1 MEHVNTDSVARQ
13 IVFLLNKKFPPV
25 KSREKEHKQQ
35 LIQCIEST
43 GYIRAEPEIQPDIN
57 QEAMDYFENFR
68 QNSESEFDSESE
80 QIFLQ
85 QEQERLPSLAEREQ
99 SSISQ
104 PFSRTFIQ
112 GASARTAE
120 IQERAMTY
128 DEQDFIET
136 REKIST
142 VLNKIATKRPD
153 IPFEQLLAM
162 SMNMYLEIKKI
173 YNFTNDFS
181 GEMKGQV
188 KRGYTVLVLYYTL
201 IQFKICLPK
210 EELVVLF
217 DTPLSDLAKA
227 DKNIKIAFRDR
238 PEYNLDINY
247 LCNMRSMLTNDQI
260 SLIEE
265 LIKSLQAKGIFSIP
279 ATPPEIAA
287 TIYHVTKIALKTIQL
302 YSGITA
308 DTIRKNTYK
317 IPK

>member
-1 MEHVNTDSVARQ
+1 
-13 IVFLLNKKFPPV
+13 
-25 KSREKEHKQQ
+25 
-35 LIQCIEST
+35 
-43 GYIRAEPEIQPDIN
+43 
-57 QEAMDYFENFR
+57 
-68 QNSESEFDSESE
+68 
-80 QIFLQ
+80 
-85 QEQERLPSLAEREQ
+85 
-99 SSISQ
+99 
-104 PFSRTFIQ
+104 
-112 GASARTAE
+112 
-120 IQERAMTY
+120 
-128 DEQDFIET
+128 
-136 REKIST
+136 
-142 VLNKIATKRPD
+142 
-153 IPFEQLLAM
+153 
-162 SMNMYLEIKKI
+162 MNMYLEIKKI

-265 LIKSLQAKGIFSIP
+265 LIKSLQTKGIFSIP

-287 TIYHVTKIALKTIQL
+287 TIYHITKISLKTIQL